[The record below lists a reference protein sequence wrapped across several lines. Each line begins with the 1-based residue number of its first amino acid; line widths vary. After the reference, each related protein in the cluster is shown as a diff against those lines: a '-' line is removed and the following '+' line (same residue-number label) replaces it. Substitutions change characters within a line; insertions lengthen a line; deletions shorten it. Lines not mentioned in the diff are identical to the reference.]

1 MNFKKMVGACLLL
14 LPLTGWAVLPAKENA
29 PASGKETSQT
39 TQMVRGLFG
48 IEHVGDDWYF
58 NIPDSL
64 MNRRFL
70 VTVRYTSTPANT
82 GNYGGEQVGQQ
93 TVYWQTAPSN
103 RLMLRSELLFNAA
116 DSVDAINRA
125 VQNCNTDP
133 IIGSFK
139 LESHKNHLYRIKVT
153 EFFNEDNAALGL
165 TSRVKTSWG
174 LQGYVPSASYIESI
188 KTFPQNTEI
197 RTVKTW
203 SAQSYRTEAG
213 TYTGRVTLGLNV
225 SFVLL
230 PEIPMQR
237 RFFDP
242 RVGYFTDYFTYYSD
256 HQQAPQT
263 KRFITR
269 WRLEPKDSADA
280 ERMKRGE
287 LVEPKKPIVYY
298 IDPATPKQWRPYLI
312 QGVEDWQK
320 AFEEAGFKNA
330 IQAREWPENDSTM
343 SMEDARYSVIRY
355 LASPIPNAYGPQV
368 HDPRSGEILESH
380 ICWYHNVM
388 TLTREWYMIQAGTL
402 DEAARSMNFDEQLMG
417 ELIRFVSSHEVG
429 HTLGLRHNFGSSS
442 TVPVDSLR
450 NKAWVEAHGHTPSI
464 MDYARFNYVA
474 QPEDSISR
482 VGIFPRIGD
491 YDKWAIRW
499 GYTPMW
505 NAYDDESDHW
515 ELEKMTSEAL
525 AGNRRLWFG
534 DGETNTTNDSR
545 CQTED
550 LGDDAVKAG
559 EYGIRNLR
567 RIITQIPQWTY
578 QSNDIYNTNA
588 SELYNQLLTQ
598 FSRYLMHAKRNI
610 GGVYKDFKT
619 VDQQGE
625 VYVNVTK
632 EKQKEVLDFLDR
644 HILTEPTWLIQ
655 PSYVSRLTPDV
666 PSVTGRIGR
675 RVVQSLMNS
684 ITSLNTAYPAEE
696 FLPDVI
702 NKLFRETSTG
712 ASVSSYR
719 RSLQACAVESL
730 CSQFAAASGSDE
742 ERPVILRALRELR
755 TRLSSAGGGD
765 SATRAHNASLIDTID
780 RTLVVK

>member
-1 MNFKKMVGACLLL
+1 
-14 LPLTGWAVLPAKENA
+14 
-29 PASGKETSQT
+29 
-39 TQMVRGLFG
+39 
-48 IEHVGDDWYF
+48 
-58 NIPDSL
+58 
-64 MNRRFL
+64 
-70 VTVRYTSTPANT
+70 
-82 GNYGGEQVGQQ
+82 
-93 TVYWQTAPSN
+93 
-103 RLMLRSELLFNAA
+103 
-116 DSVDAINRA
+116 
-125 VQNCNTDP
+125 
-133 IIGSFK
+133 
-139 LESHKNHLYRIKVT
+139 
-153 EFFNEDNAALGL
+153 
-165 TSRVKTSWG
+165 
-174 LQGYVPSASYIESI
+174 
-188 KTFPQNTEI
+188 
-197 RTVKTW
+197 
-203 SAQSYRTEAG
+203 
-213 TYTGRVTLGLNV
+213 
-225 SFVLL
+225 
-230 PEIPMQR
+230 
-237 RFFDP
+237 
-242 RVGYFTDYFTYYSD
+242 
-256 HQQAPQT
+256 
-263 KRFITR
+263 
-269 WRLEPKDSADA
+269 
-280 ERMKRGE
+280 
-287 LVEPKKPIVYY
+287 
-298 IDPATPKQWRPYLI
+298 
-312 QGVEDWQK
+312 
-320 AFEEAGFKNA
+320 
-330 IQAREWPENDSTM
+330 
-343 SMEDARYSVIRY
+343 
-355 LASPIPNAYGPQV
+355 
-368 HDPRSGEILESH
+368 
-380 ICWYHNVM
+380 M